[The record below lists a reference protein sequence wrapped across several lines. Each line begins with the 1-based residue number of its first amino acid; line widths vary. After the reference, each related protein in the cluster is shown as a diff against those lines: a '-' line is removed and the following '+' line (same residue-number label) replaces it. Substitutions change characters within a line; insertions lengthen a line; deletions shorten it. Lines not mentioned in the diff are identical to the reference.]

1 MKHRRRVCDAQIRNW
16 YPKSQNHVELKEI
29 TEDTQIQGDS
39 GVTKLAKHT
48 NQPVSYPSHTASS
61 SPSKTRSQTD
71 LKKMANVLLN
81 EYEPA
86 PGDSLQEARNMLRAE
101 VGMLQW
107 LTRGHETE
115 QVDET
120 ARANAYYNNAL
131 WSLVLCELILHM
143 DNPEPYH
150 IVYAKHLI
158 LNLLQYRH
166 VPGDERGVIL
176 RSEVQP
182 FQPLRRKRGKH
193 RSRTAVP
200 GNPRLISETTRA
212 VDESLHQAVYN
223 RTQFILLRDSPKDK
237 PDSGKSD
244 ILMQCAHGPCQRY
257 ISVHKKSAWCEN
269 CEAIELHASF
279 MVFECSDGIHDQC
292 TQCLDDITEFG
303 GMPKASRRSQ

>member
-1 MKHRRRVCDAQIRNW
+1 MCDAQIRNW
-16 YPKSQNHVELKEI
+16 YPKSQNHVKLKEI

-86 PGDSLQEARNMLRAE
+86 PGDSLQEARNMFRAE

-131 WSLVLCELILHM
+131 WSLVRRELIPHM
-143 DNPEPYH
+143 DNPGPYH
-150 IVYAKHLI
+150 IVYAKQLI

-193 RSRTAVP
+193 RSRTAVQ

-257 ISVHKKSAWCEN
+257 ISVHKKSTWCEN

-279 MVFECSDGIHDQC
+279 MVSGSLCVGC
-292 TQCLDDITEFG
+292 G
-303 GMPKASRRSQ
+303 

>member
-1 MKHRRRVCDAQIRNW
+1 MHKYEIGTQ
-16 YPKSQNHVELKEI
+16 KSQSHVELKEI

-39 GVTKLAKHT
+39 GVTKLVKHT
-48 NQPVSYPSHTASS
+48 NQPVSHPSHTASS

-120 ARANAYYNNAL
+120 ARANAYYNKAL
-131 WSLVLCELILHM
+131 WSLVLHELIPHM
-143 DNPEPYH
+143 NNPGPYH
-150 IVYAKHLI
+150 ILYAKHLI

-193 RSRTAVP
+193 RSRTVVH

>member
-1 MKHRRRVCDAQIRNW
+1 M
-16 YPKSQNHVELKEI
+16 ELKEI

-86 PGDSLQEARNMLRAE
+86 PGDSLQEARNMFRAE

-131 WSLVLCELILHM
+131 WSLVRRELIPHM
-143 DNPEPYH
+143 DNPGPYH

-193 RSRTAVP
+193 RSRTAVQ
-200 GNPRLISETTRA
+200 GNPQLISETTRA
-212 VDESLHQAVYN
+212 VDESLHQVVCN
-223 RTQFILLRDSPKDK
+223 RTQFVLLKDSPKDK
-237 PDSGKSD
+237 PDSGKSE

-257 ISVHKKSAWCEN
+257 ISVHQKAAWCKH

-279 MVFECSDGIHDQC
+279 MVFESSDGIHDQC
-292 TQCLDDITEFG
+292 THCLDDTTEFG
-303 GMPKASRRSQ
+303 ELPKAPRRNQ

>member
-1 MKHRRRVCDAQIRNW
+1 M
-16 YPKSQNHVELKEI
+16 ELKEI

-39 GVTKLAKHT
+39 GVTKFAKHT
-48 NQPVSYPSHTASS
+48 NQPVSHPSHTASS

-86 PGDSLQEARNMLRAE
+86 PGDSLQEARNMFRAE

-131 WSLVLCELILHM
+131 WSLVRRELIPHM
-143 DNPEPYH
+143 DNPGPYH

-193 RSRTAVP
+193 RSRTAVQ

-223 RTQFILLRDSPKDK
+223 RTQFIMLRDSPKDK

-269 CEAIELHASF
+269 CETIELHASF

-292 TQCLDDITEFG
+292 TQLSLIHI
-303 GMPKASRRSQ
+303 